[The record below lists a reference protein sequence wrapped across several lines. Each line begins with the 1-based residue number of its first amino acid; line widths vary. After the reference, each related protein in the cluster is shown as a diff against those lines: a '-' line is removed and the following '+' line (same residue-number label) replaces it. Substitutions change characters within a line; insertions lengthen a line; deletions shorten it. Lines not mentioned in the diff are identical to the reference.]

1 MVWKDCPLYEQCQN
15 IKEQFSEENSGRLQ
29 SIQAGALINSNI
41 TNIISKDIIDVIDIV
56 NQKNNDLTSES
67 LIDYYQSAEPNEK
80 EIIDNVFKLI
90 CGIRFEVIL
99 KRLGIQS

>member
-1 MVWKDCPLYEQCQN
+1 MN
-15 IKEQFSEENSGRLQ
+15 Q
-29 SIQAGALINSNI
+29 SMN
-41 TNIISKDIIDVIDIV
+41 VIEKV
-56 NQKNNDLTSES
+56 QELMNNNQKNNDLTSES